1 MDIHMKTMIRTLIL
15 LTLFTHTNM
24 AFSTVQPEEMIKDIF
39 AKAGSENLLNN
50 SSKKVSVEN
59 FIDFGEMTKNILAQE
74 FSKLPGQEVKW
85 FEQTI
90 KEIITRSVF
99 PAAPKFL
106 DNVKI
111 SYKKTQMDEAKAKV
125 SSSVNKKGDIV
136 DVDYFLKKEG
146 DEWKIVDVAIDD
158 ESWVTTINEKVQKTI
173 KEKGWKGLKEL
184 LSKRLNELKSSKKTT

>member
-1 MDIHMKTMIRTLIL
+1 MDILMKTIIRALIL
-15 LTLFTHTNM
+15 LCLFTQSKALM
-24 AFSTVQPEEMIKDIF
+24 AAASPEEMIKDIF

-50 SSKKVSVEN
+50 SAKKASVEN
-59 FIDFGEMTKNILAQE
+59 LIDFGEMTKNILAQE
-74 FSKLPGQEVKW
+74 FTKLPGTEVKW

-99 PAAPKFL
+99 PSAPKFL

-111 SYKKTQMDEAKAKV
+111 SYKKTQLDVTNAKV

-173 KEKGWKGLKEL
+173 KEKGWKGLKDL
-184 LSKRLNELKSSKKTT
+184 LSKRLNELKTSKKTT